1 MIERLCYVFGVVGS
15 SVETATAPAGIDG
28 GAVTLISNGD
38 VSALATSVSAEDYAP
53 DKVEALTAD
62 VDWVSQRAMAHD
74 RVLTWASDQGAVIPF
89 PMWTLFRDAK
99 AVKAML
105 SKRMSELQQTFKRL
119 ADGREFIVRVY
130 VQPGV
135 LKHHLAEHNAE
146 LTVLEAEAAKASPGQ
161 KYLLERK
168 MENLRRDAGRDVASR
183 VANEIHDALRAP
195 AMETVREQPV
205 NLGARREQ
213 GRAILNASFLVAPPR
228 VVEFQRALTEMV
240 NKYEPSGFKFDFTG
254 PWPPYHFAT
263 LGAVMHAASL
273 ASPVLSRMAA
283 VEEFRLSTSRLD
295 QQREMLT
302 GIVNSLPDPIVI
314 VNASHDI
321 VVQNERAE
329 HLLSTGDKDSD
340 GRRRAVEINN
350 LLFTSHVSKAAMGA
364 NESAGSRELNLVDP
378 AEGTDLLFEVL
389 THDLSGVEGS
399 QAGST
404 VSVLR
409 DVTDLRRAANE
420 LERQVQRVRL
430 AEIDAKRERD
440 RLNLILENVADP
452 ILVTDDRSNI
462 ILMNKEAEQLFETD
476 DSDGGER
483 PATVQANDTKFTT
496 FISDFTISPS
506 LARREQMTLHI
517 PDTGVELPVEVVSGK
532 ILNRRGEPLAIVS
545 VLHDLT
551 GQVENE
557 RLYDELK
564 TSSSQLEDRIHA
576 ATADL
581 AEQNTRLQWQSR
593 ELEKANRLKS
603 EFLASMSHEL
613 RTPINALIG
622 YASLM
627 LDRIYGELNPRQE
640 EGLSRIQG
648 AAQHLLALINDILDL
663 AKIEAGR
670 MPLHLDDV
678 TLGNIVTEISQQIE
692 PLLKKKT
699 LTFNVEMPSNDLTLH
714 TDRTKVK
721 QILLNLLSNAV
732 KFTHHGGIWVTISKD
747 EEDLR
752 FDVRDTGIGIRASDL
767 ESIWE
772 DFRQV
777 DQSRTREFGG
787 TGLGLSITRKL
798 VDALGG
804 HIFAESV
811 YGQGS
816 TFTVVLPVRSVAQ
829 PDDLPRM
836 VDEVPPPPRAER

>member
-1 MIERLCYVFGVVGS
+1 MI
-15 SVETATAPAGIDG
+15 A
-28 GAVTLISNGD
+28 
-38 VSALATSVSAEDYAP
+38 
-53 DKVEALTAD
+53 
-62 VDWVSQRAMAHD
+62 Q
-74 RVLTWASDQGAVIPF
+74 
-89 PMWTLFRDAK
+89 
-99 AVKAML
+99 
-105 SKRMSELQQTFKRL
+105 L
-119 ADGREFIVRVY
+119 ADI
-130 VQPGV
+130 
-135 LKHHLAEHNAE
+135 
-146 LTVLEAEAAKASPGQ
+146 
-161 KYLLERK
+161 
-168 MENLRRDAGRDVASR
+168 
-183 VANEIHDALRAP
+183 
-195 AMETVREQPV
+195 
-205 NLGARREQ
+205 LGARR
-213 GRAILNASFLVAPPR
+213 GIAITLDSPPRRFVSTASVGFDGEATPPISLPVDDLSNPIVLSALSLHAVSCDGVAPLPGLPFGEWVAIPFPQPQYR
-228 VVEFQRALTEMV
+228 GAPPLLSDAELDHVRLDGCEVRRRSAIDRRRRLGHAPAGVVLIEA
-240 NKYEPSGFKFDFTG
+240 SIDD
-254 PWPPYHFAT
+254 AT
-263 LGAVMHAASL
+263 LGEVMHAASM
-273 ASPVLSRMAA
+273 AGPVLSRMAA
-283 VEEFRLSTSRLD
+283 VEEFRLSSSRLD

-302 GIVNSLPDPIVI
+302 AIVNSLPDPIVI
-314 VNASHDI
+314 INSEHDI
-321 VVQNERAE
+321 VVQNKRAE
-329 HLLSTGDKDSD
+329 HLLSTGDKDSE

-350 LLFTSHVSKAAMGA
+350 LLFTSHLSKAAMGPG
-364 NESAGSRELNLVDP
+364 ETAGSRELNLVDP
-378 AEGTDLLFEVL
+378 DEGTDLLFEVL
-389 THDLSGVEGS
+389 THDLGGLEGA
-399 QAGST
+399 QVGST

-409 DVTDLRRAANE
+409 DVTDLRRASNE

-430 AEIDAKRERD
+430 AEIEAKRERD

-462 ILMNKEAEQLFETD
+462 ILMNKEAEQLFEAD
-476 DSDGGER
+476 DSQAWER
-483 PATVQANDTKFTT
+483 AATVQANDTKFTT

-506 LARREQMTLHI
+506 TARREQMTLHI

-551 GQVENE
+551 EQVENE

-564 TSSSQLEDRIHA
+564 TFSSQLEDRIQA

-627 LDRIYGELNPRQE
+627 LDRIYGDLTPRQE
-640 EGLSRIQG
+640 EGLNRIQG

-678 TLGNIVTEISQQIE
+678 PLGDIINEISQQIE
-692 PLLKKKT
+692 PLVKKRS
-699 LTFNVEMPSNDLTLH
+699 LTFTVEMPSKPVMLH

-732 KFTHHGGIWVTISKD
+732 KFTHHGGIWVTVSKD

-804 HIFAESV
+804 HVFAESV
-811 YGQGS
+811 FGKGS
-816 TFTVVLPVRSVAQ
+816 TFTVVLPIRSVAR
-829 PDDLPRM
+829 PDDPAR
-836 VDEVPPPPRAER
+836 VIDEVPPPPPVKR

>member
-1 MIERLCYVFGVVGS
+1 LSESKRESAAVATSPQLGGERLAELLSAISEAPDFESAATFMLAQFADLVGARRALAITLDSPPRRFVNTASVGFESETTPTVSLSIDDLSNPLTVSALSLHAISCDRISPLPGIPFGEWTAIPFPQPQFRGAPAILS
-15 SVETATAPAGIDG
+15 ETDLKQVPLDGCDVRWRAAADRRRRLGHAPAGVALLEASVDD
-28 GAVTLISNGD
+28 VTLAALINAA
-38 VSALATSVSAEDYAP
+38 ALA
-53 DKVEALTAD
+53 
-62 VDWVSQRAMAHD
+62 
-74 RVLTWASDQGAVIPF
+74 G
-89 PMWTLFRDAK
+89 
-99 AVKAML
+99 
-105 SKRMSELQQTFKRL
+105 
-119 ADGREFIVRVY
+119 
-130 VQPGV
+130 
-135 LKHHLAEHNAE
+135 
-146 LTVLEAEAAKASPGQ
+146 
-161 KYLLERK
+161 
-168 MENLRRDAGRDVASR
+168 
-183 VANEIHDALRAP
+183 
-195 AMETVREQPV
+195 
-205 NLGARREQ
+205 
-213 GRAILNASFLVAPPR
+213 
-228 VVEFQRALTEMV
+228 
-240 NKYEPSGFKFDFTG
+240 
-254 PWPPYHFAT
+254 
-263 LGAVMHAASL
+263 
-273 ASPVLSRMAA
+273 PVLARMAA
-283 VEEFRLSTSRLD
+283 VEEFRLSTGRLD

-302 GIVNSLPDPIVI
+302 TIMNSLPDPIVI
-314 VNASHDI
+314 INAERDM
-321 VVQNERAE
+321 VAQNQRAE
-329 HLLSTGDKDSD
+329 HLLSTTDHDSE

-350 LLFTSHVSKAAMGA
+350 LLFTSHLSKAAMGA
-364 NESAGSRELNLVDP
+364 TESAGSRELNLVDP
-378 AEGTDLLFEVL
+378 DEGTDLLFEVL
-389 THDLSGVEGS
+389 THALGPGGPM
-399 QAGST
+399 GST

-462 ILMNKEAEQLFETD
+462 ILMNKEAEQLFESD
-476 DSDGGER
+476 DSESWDR
-483 PATVQANDTKFTT
+483 AAMVQANDTKFTT

-506 LARREQMTLHI
+506 MARREQMKLQI
-517 PDTGVELPVEVVSGK
+517 PESGVELPVEVVSGK
-532 ILNRRGEPLAIVS
+532 IMNRRGEPLAIVS

-551 GQVENE
+551 EQAENE
-557 RLYDELK
+557 RLYEELK
-564 TSSSQLEDRIHA
+564 TFSSQLEERIQA

-627 LDRIYGELNPRQE
+627 LDRIYGDLTPRQE
-640 EGLSRIQG
+640 EGLNRIQG

-678 TLGNIVTEISQQIE
+678 GLSEIMTEITQQIE
-692 PLLKKKT
+692 PMVKKKKLT
-699 LTFNVEMPSNDLTLH
+699 LNVELPSSELKLH

-732 KFTHHGGIWVTISKD
+732 KFTHQGGIWVTVSKD

-752 FDVRDTGIGIRASDL
+752 FDVRDTGIGIRGVDL

-804 HIFAESV
+804 HVFAESV
-811 YGQGS
+811 YGKGS
-816 TFTVVLPVRSVAQ
+816 TFTVVLPIRSVVR
-829 PDDLPRM
+829 PDDPPRV
-836 VDEVPPPPRAER
+836 VDETPHPPPAER

>member
-1 MIERLCYVFGVVGS
+1 MI
-15 SVETATAPAGIDG
+15 A
-28 GAVTLISNGD
+28 
-38 VSALATSVSAEDYAP
+38 
-53 DKVEALTAD
+53 
-62 VDWVSQRAMAHD
+62 Q
-74 RVLTWASDQGAVIPF
+74 
-89 PMWTLFRDAK
+89 
-99 AVKAML
+99 
-105 SKRMSELQQTFKRL
+105 L
-119 ADGREFIVRVY
+119 ADI
-130 VQPGV
+130 
-135 LKHHLAEHNAE
+135 
-146 LTVLEAEAAKASPGQ
+146 
-161 KYLLERK
+161 
-168 MENLRRDAGRDVASR
+168 
-183 VANEIHDALRAP
+183 
-195 AMETVREQPV
+195 
-205 NLGARREQ
+205 LGARR
-213 GRAILNASFLVAPPR
+213 GIAITLDSSLRRFISTASVGFDGEAMPQISIPVDDLSNPIVVSALSLHAVSCDGVAPLQGLPFGEWVAIPFPQPQYR
-228 VVEFQRALTEMV
+228 GAPPLLSDADLDLARMNGCQVRRRSAIDRRRRLGHAPAGVALIEASV
-240 NKYEPSGFKFDFTG
+240 DE
-254 PWPPYHFAT
+254 AT
-263 LGAVMHAASL
+263 LGEVMHAASL
-273 ASPVLSRMAA
+273 AGPVLSRMAA
-283 VEEFRLSTSRLD
+283 VEEFRLSSNRLD

-302 GIVNSLPDPIVI
+302 AIVNSLPDPIVI
-314 VNASHDI
+314 INAERDI
-321 VVQNERAE
+321 VVQNKRAE
-329 HLLSTGDKDSD
+329 HLLMTGDKDSE

-350 LLFTSHVSKAAMGA
+350 LLFTSHLSKTAMGP

-378 AEGTDLLFEVL
+378 DEGTDLLFEVL
-389 THDLSGVEGS
+389 THDLGGLEGT

-430 AEIDAKRERD
+430 AEIEAKRERD

-462 ILMNKEAEQLFETD
+462 ILMNKEAEQLFEAD
-476 DSDGGER
+476 DSQAWER
-483 PATVQANDTKFTT
+483 AATVQANDTKFTT

-551 GQVENE
+551 EQVENE

-564 TSSSQLEDRIHA
+564 TSSSQLEDRIRA

-581 AEQNTRLQWQSR
+581 GEQNTRLQWQSR

-627 LDRIYGELNPRQE
+627 LDRIYGDLTPRQE
-640 EGLSRIQG
+640 EGLNRIQG

-678 TLGNIVTEISQQIE
+678 TLGDIIDEISQQIE
-692 PLLKKKT
+692 PLVKKRS
-699 LTFNVEMPSNDLTLH
+699 LTFTVEMPSTGVTLH

-732 KFTHHGGIWVTISKD
+732 KFTHHGGIWVTVSKD

-804 HIFAESV
+804 HVFAESV
-811 YGQGS
+811 FGKGS
-816 TFTVVLPVRSVAQ
+816 TFTVVLPIRSVAR
-829 PDDLPRM
+829 PDDPPR
-836 VDEVPPPPRAER
+836 VIDEVPPPSPVKR

>member
-1 MIERLCYVFGVVGS
+1 MSDSKLESGAVAVNQQLSGERLAELLS
-15 SVETATAPAGIDG
+15 A
-28 GAVTLISNGD
+28 IS
-38 VSALATSVSAEDYAP
+38 EAP
-53 DKVEALTAD
+53 DFVTA
-62 VDWVSQRAMAHD
+62 A
-74 RVLTWASDQGAVIPF
+74 
-89 PMWTLFRDAK
+89 
-99 AVKAML
+99 
-105 SKRMSELQQTFKRL
+105 TFMIAQL
-119 ADGREFIVRVY
+119 ADI
-130 VQPGV
+130 
-135 LKHHLAEHNAE
+135 
-146 LTVLEAEAAKASPGQ
+146 
-161 KYLLERK
+161 
-168 MENLRRDAGRDVASR
+168 
-183 VANEIHDALRAP
+183 
-195 AMETVREQPV
+195 
-205 NLGARREQ
+205 LGARRAV
-213 GRAILNASFLVAPPR
+213 AITLDTSLQRFLGTASVGFEDETPLSISLAADDQSNPIVVSALSLHAVSCSGVAPLPGLPFSDWIAIPFPQPQYRGAPPLLSDAELDR
-228 VVEFQRALTEMV
+228 VHFQACEIRRRGVIDRRRKLGHAAGGVALIEASVDDAM
-240 NKYEPSGFKFDFTG
+240 
-254 PWPPYHFAT
+254 
-263 LGAVMHAASL
+263 LGTVMHAASL
-273 ASPVLSRMAA
+273 AGPVLSRLAA
-283 VEEFRLSTSRLD
+283 VEEFRLSTTRLD

-302 GIVNSLPDPIVI
+302 AIVNSLPDPIVI
-314 VNASHDI
+314 INADHDI
-321 VVQNERAE
+321 VVQNKRAE
-329 HLLSTGDKDSD
+329 HLLSTVDKDSE

-350 LLFTSHVSKAAMGA
+350 LLFTSHLSKAAMGA
-364 NESAGSRELNLVDP
+364 SESAGSRELNLVDP
-378 AEGTDLLFEVL
+378 DEGTDLLFEVL
-389 THDLSGVEGS
+389 THDLSGVEGN
-399 QAGST
+399 QVGST

-430 AEIDAKRERD
+430 AEIEAKRERD

-462 ILMNKEAEQLFETD
+462 ILMNKEAEQLFEAD
-476 DSDGGER
+476 DSESWER
-483 PATVQANDTKFTT
+483 AAAVQANDTKFTT

-506 LARREQMTLHI
+506 LARREQMKLHI
-517 PDTGVELPVEVVSGK
+517 PGSGVELPVEVVSGK

-564 TSSSQLEDRIHA
+564 TFSSQLEDRIQA

-627 LDRIYGELNPRQE
+627 LDRIYGDLTPRQE

-678 TLGNIVTEISQQIE
+678 TLGDIVTGISQQIE
-692 PLLKKKT
+692 PLVKKKS
-699 LTFNVEMPSNDLTLH
+699 LEYNVEMPSSEMILH

-752 FDVRDTGIGIRASDL
+752 FDVRDTGIGIRATDL

-804 HIFAESV
+804 HVFAESV
-811 YGQGS
+811 FGKGS
-816 TFTVVLPVRSVAQ
+816 TFTVVLPIRSIVR
-829 PDDLPRM
+829 PDDPPR
-836 VDEVPPPPRAER
+836 VIDEVRPPERAKR

>member
-1 MIERLCYVFGVVGS
+1 MLAQFADIVG
-15 SVETATAPAGIDG
+15 ARRAL
-28 GAVTLISNGD
+28 AVTLDSPPRELVSTASIGFDSAASAQLTVPTEDLSNPLTL
-38 VSALATSVSAEDYAP
+38 SALSLHSISCDGISPLSGLPFGEW
-53 DKVEALTAD
+53 TA
-62 VDWVSQRAMAHD
+62 
-74 RVLTWASDQGAVIPF
+74 IPF
-89 PMWTLFRDAK
+89 PQPQFRGAPHI
-99 AVKAML
+99 L
-105 SKRMSELQQTFKRL
+105 S
-119 ADGREFIVRVY
+119 D
-130 VQPGV
+130 
-135 LKHHLAEHNAE
+135 AE
-146 LTVLEAEAAKASPGQ
+146 LDAVQLPGCVVRRRAIVDRRRKLGHAPGGVVLLEA
-161 KYLLERK
+161 
-168 MENLRRDAGRDVASR
+168 
-183 VANEIHDALRAP
+183 
-195 AMETVREQPV
+195 TVDDDL
-205 NLGARREQ
+205 LGA
-213 GRAILNASFLVAPPR
+213 L
-228 VVEFQRALTEMV
+228 
-240 NKYEPSGFKFDFTG
+240 
-254 PWPPYHFAT
+254 
-263 LGAVMHAASL
+263 MHAAAL
-273 ASPVLSRMAA
+273 AGPVLARMAA
-283 VEEFRLSTSRLD
+283 VEEFRLSTGRLD

-302 GIVNSLPDPIVI
+302 TIMNSLPDPIVI
-314 VNASHDI
+314 INADREM
-321 VVQNERAE
+321 VVQNQRAE
-329 HLLSTGDKDSD
+329 HLLSTTDKDSE

-350 LLFTSHVSKAAMGA
+350 LLFTSHLSKAAMGSK
-364 NESAGSRELNLVDP
+364 ESAGSRELNLVDP
-378 AEGTDLLFEVL
+378 DEGTDLLFEVL
-389 THDLSGVEGS
+389 THPLGSGNGI
-399 QAGST
+399 QGGAT

-409 DVTDLRRAANE
+409 DVTDLRRASNE

-462 ILMNKEAEQLFETD
+462 ILMNKEAEQLFESD
-476 DSDGGER
+476 DSESWER
-483 PATVQANDTKFTT
+483 AAMIQANDTKFTT

-506 LARREQMTLHI
+506 LARREQMKLHI
-517 PDTGVELPVEVVSGK
+517 PETGVELPVEVVSGK

-551 GQVENE
+551 EQAENE
-557 RLYDELK
+557 RLYEELK
-564 TSSSQLEDRIHA
+564 TFSSQLEERIQA

-627 LDRIYGELNPRQE
+627 LDRIYGDLTPRQE
-640 EGLSRIQG
+640 EGLNRIQG

-678 TLGNIVTEISQQIE
+678 TLGDIMTEISQQIE
-692 PLLKKKT
+692 PLVKKKQ
-699 LTFNVEMPSNDLTLH
+699 LSFSSEIPSKSLVLH

-721 QILLNLLSNAV
+721 QILLTLLSSAV
-732 KFTHHGGIWVTISKD
+732 KFTHHGGVKVTVMKD

-752 FDVRDTGIGIRASDL
+752 FDVSDTGIGIREADL

-804 HIFAESV
+804 HVFASSNF
-811 YGQGS
+811 GKGS
-816 TFTVVLPVRSVAQ
+816 TFTVVLPIRSIVR
-829 PDDLPRM
+829 PDDPPR
-836 VDEVPPPPRAER
+836 VIDEVPPPPPVER

>member
-1 MIERLCYVFGVVGS
+1 M
-15 SVETATAPAGIDG
+15 
-28 GAVTLISNGD
+28 
-38 VSALATSVSAEDYAP
+38 LA
-53 DKVEALTAD
+53 
-62 VDWVSQRAMAHD
+62 Q
-74 RVLTWASDQGAVIPF
+74 
-89 PMWTLFRDAK
+89 
-99 AVKAML
+99 
-105 SKRMSELQQTFKRL
+105 L
-119 ADGREFIVRVY
+119 ADI
-130 VQPGV
+130 
-135 LKHHLAEHNAE
+135 
-146 LTVLEAEAAKASPGQ
+146 
-161 KYLLERK
+161 
-168 MENLRRDAGRDVASR
+168 
-183 VANEIHDALRAP
+183 
-195 AMETVREQPV
+195 
-205 NLGARREQ
+205 LGARRAL
-213 GRAILNASFLVAPPR
+213 AITLDTPPQRLIVTAGVGFEGDLVPSISLPIDDLSNPIVVSALSLHAVSCDGVAPLASLPFGEWTAIPFPQPQFR
-228 VVEFQRALTEMV
+228 GAPQLLTEAELDLV
-240 NKYEPSGFKFDFTG
+240 QLPGCVVRTRSLVDRRRKLGHAPGGVVLIEASVDEQ
-254 PWPPYHFAT
+254 T
-263 LGAVMHAASL
+263 LGAVMNAASL
-273 ASPVLSRMAA
+273 AAPVLARMAA
-283 VEEFRLSTSRLD
+283 VEEFRLSTGRLD

-302 GIVNSLPDPIVI
+302 AIVNSLPDPIVI
-314 VNASHDI
+314 INASHDI
-321 VVQNERAE
+321 VVQNSRAE
-329 HLLSTGDKDSD
+329 HLLSVGDKDSE

-350 LLFTSHVSKAAMGA
+350 LLFTSHLSKAAMGSK
-364 NESAGSRELNLVDP
+364 EGAGSRELNLVDP
-378 AEGTDLLFEVL
+378 DEGTDLLFEVL
-389 THDLSGVEGS
+389 THELGGQEGS
-399 QAGST
+399 HAGAT

-462 ILMNKEAEQLFETD
+462 ILMNKEAEQLFEVD
-476 DSDGGER
+476 DSEGWER
-483 PATVQANDTKFTT
+483 AALVQANDTKFTT
-496 FISDFTISPS
+496 FISDFTISPA
-506 LARREQMTLHI
+506 LARREQMKLQI

-551 GQVENE
+551 EQVENE
-557 RLYDELK
+557 RLYEELK
-564 TSSSQLEDRIHA
+564 TFSSQLEDRIQA

-627 LDRIYGELNPRQE
+627 LDRIYGDLTPRQE
-640 EGLSRIQG
+640 EGLNRIQG

-678 TLGNIVTEISQQIE
+678 TLGDIMTEISQQIE
-692 PLLKKKT
+692 PLMKKKS
-699 LTFNVEMPSNDLTLH
+699 LTFSVDMPSRDLTLH

-721 QILLNLLSNAV
+721 QILLNLLSNAA
-732 KFTHHGGIWVTISKD
+732 KFTQHGGIWVTISRD
-747 EEDLR
+747 DEDLR
-752 FDVRDTGIGIRASDL
+752 FDVRDTGIGIHASDL
-767 ESIWE
+767 DSVWE

-804 HIFAESV
+804 HVFADSV
-811 YGQGS
+811 FGKGS
-816 TFTVVLPVRSVAQ
+816 TFTVVLPIKSIIR
-829 PDDLPRM
+829 PDDPPRV
-836 VDEVPPPPRAER
+836 VDEVPPPPPAER